1 LIFIKTAILAGGLG
15 TRIREESVDKPK
27 PMIEI
32 GNMPI
37 LVHIMNIYDHWGHK
51 NFIICTGYKRNMIQD
66 YFKNFYEN
74 TADWISINLMTEEFE
89 SDAHVKDWFVEL
101 VNTGELADTAARIKK
116 IQKYISLDGT
126 FLLTYGDGLTDA
138 NINNIIDFH
147 ERKGKIATLLAVKAQ
162 SRFGVLEIDASS
174 NVKSFGEKIQDKN
187 FVNGGFYVLNTEI
200 FKYIHDDNESFER
213 DILPRLVK
221 DKQLS
226 AYKYNGFWK
235 CMDSLK
241 DKEELT
247 QLWNSGK
254 APWKL
259 W

>member
-1 LIFIKTAILAGGLG
+1 MIK
-15 TRIREESVDKPK
+15 
-27 PMIEI
+27 
-32 GNMPI
+32 
-37 LVHIMNIYDHWGHK
+37 
-51 NFIICTGYKRNMIQD
+51 D
-66 YFKNFYEN
+66 YFLNHLYYNNDFTIT
-74 TADWISINLMTEEFE
+74 TANLE
-89 SDAHVKDWFVEL
+89 VLDWFENYDDWTVTL
-101 VNTGELADTAARIKK
+101 VNTGEYTDTAARIKK
-116 IQKYISLDGT
+116 IQKYLSPNDT
-126 FLLTYGDGLTDA
+126 FLLTYGDGLTDV

-147 ERKGKIATLLAVKAQ
+147 KRKGKIATLLAVKAQ
-162 SRFGVLEIDASS
+162 SRFGVLETDASS
-174 NVKSFGEKIQDKN
+174 NVKSFGEKIKDKN

-226 AYKYNGFWK
+226 AYKYDGFWK

-247 QLWNSGK
+247 QLWNSNK
-254 APWKL
+254 APWKV